1 MEQIGKTLTQVVSH
15 IHVEEQKK
23 PTQLLTQSCVTQE
36 CASYK
41 ETQNCVNT
49 ICTQKD
55 YLDKREYG
63 LLLRT
68 LEEWNTAY
76 PKSICRIYG
85 VQVVKRAIAYTKAT
99 PNVRN
104 KGAYCLYMCRQLKS
118 EISQQ
123 ENHIVDINKKVEE
136 KDVPQSPTSPVKSKK
151 GIFTPP
157 NIINWQEA
165 RTFLAN
171 LRDTDLE
178 DEEVLIFANQLRKK
192 YNFA

>member
-1 MEQIGKTLTQVVSH
+1 MENFATIAETQFAHLVNEKT
-15 IHVEEQKK
+15 K
-23 PTQLLTQSCVTQE
+23 TQSCVTQN

-41 ETQNCVNT
+41 ETQSCVNT

-85 VQVVKRAIAYTKAT
+85 VKVVKRAIEYTKAT

-104 KGAYCLYMCRQLKS
+104 KGAYCLYMCRQLKQELPKEEKI
-118 EISQQ
+118 EI
-123 ENHIVDINKKVEE
+123 KKVVNLEE
-136 KDVPQSPTSPVKSKK
+136 VKKTVPPKK
-151 GIFTPP
+151 LTNLPKIENYRQASEFIWYYKNGTYEKTD
-157 NIINWQEA
+157 NIIS
-165 RTFLAN
+165 
-171 LRDTDLE
+171 
-178 DEEVLIFANQLRKK
+178 FANQIMKK
-192 YNFA
+192 YNVG